1 MHKISILLSLLSLLF
16 SFSLRAD
23 NITLDIS
30 RGSITI
36 TNSGYTQNGQ
46 SGNFPGEGSCFIITQ
61 SNKETATNNT
71 ITVSSGTQN
80 ITLKGVNISV
90 NDASAFSIAT
100 GAEVNLT
107 LEEENK
113 LSSGSNYAGLQV
125 PGENNA
131 SAKLTITAE
140 STGSLTTQGGFYGAG
155 IGGYKNGS
163 TRFSGGIITING
175 GIITATGGTYGAGI
189 GGAYY
194 GDGGTITI
202 NGGKVTANGG
212 WMGGA
217 GIGGGSGDTSGG
229 SGGTITINGG
239 VISAKGA
246 SGNFGY
252 QGAGIGGGDGC
263 DGGTITITGGFI
275 TATSGGNDAAGIGGG
290 RKSSDGSGGGSGT
303 FSTGDTGNAVIIASS
318 IQDNTNM
325 SGWKGIFFTDSNSK
339 EGTIKGSPVT
349 ITTDTQIPEGY
360 TLAIGSGES
369 LIIADGATL
378 TNEGTITNSGTL
390 TNNGILQNN
399 STITNSGTISGNNKI
414 TPALTLNVSEG
425 STSYGGSALEAT
437 YTYNG
442 DGTLS
447 ISSSDIASGTIDTN
461 NKKITLTPTA
471 AGTATI
477 TLSAAVGSLYGTASA
492 TYALTVNKIAPAAT
506 LFAYTAPA
514 NTTYDGNAKTATV
527 KANDDI
533 AGMGSLTLSYYKDG
547 TKVDAPTT
555 PGTYT
560 IKISVADDGTNYTA
574 TTAGSE
580 LTADGWAFAI
590 SPKAITLAPDANQV
604 LYQDEAPAYTFDDSQ
619 LITGD
624 EITFTG
630 TLTVDNSSGS
640 STIKAGSLAL
650 AGAAKDNYTLSVTET
665 ACTYKGQS
673 PSSIDI
679 DKTDLTGSWHTAAVT
694 LTAPEDF
701 LIGLSETGT
710 FSRTVEYN
718 EEGISCTYYLQRVN
732 RTEVYKHTADIQI
745 DLTAPEVKVETRDLA
760 YTITSSDGTSGIGS
774 VTLDGNPIPD
784 EDAIATLSDEKV
796 FTGNSTAG
804 KHTLVVTDVAG
815 NSTTKEFSL
824 SDPTPPTPP
833 TPPEPSPD
841 PDPSP
846 TVFYTVALPFV
857 EGAVTDPVAG
867 SYEVASWDSFRFYL
881 TLAEGYDLSQPVVT
895 TSLGE
900 LLEPRSSD
908 GAYIIK
914 YVRSDVEIRID
925 GIVKNPDAVAN
936 ATIESGNRVWVN
948 EHRLFIRTDN
958 PANVRIYTFE
968 GNLCKA
974 FRSDGGEQ
982 EVSLASGAYII
993 RIGGDSFKVV
1003 L

>member
-30 RGSITI
+30 QGSITI
-36 TNSGYTQNGQ
+36 TNSGYEQTNVG
-46 SGNFPGEGSCFIITQ
+46 SGNLPADGSCFIITQ
-61 SNKETATNNT
+61 SNKGTATNNT

-90 NDASAFSIAT
+90 NTSAFSIAT
-100 GAEVNLT
+100 DAEVNLT
-107 LEEENK
+107 LEEENQ

-125 PGENNA
+125 PSENNA

-140 STGSLTTQGGFYGAG
+140 STGSLTVQGGFFGAG
-155 IGGYKNGS
+155 IGGTYNGS
-163 TRFSGGIITING
+163 TYFSGGIITING

-189 GGAYY
+189 GG
-194 GDGGTITI
+194 GNSKDGGTITI

-217 GIGGGSGDTSGG
+217 GIGGGGG
-229 SGGTITINGG
+229 GNGGTITINGG
-239 VISAKGA
+239 IILATGAGGNKGK
-246 SGNFGY
+246 
-252 QGAGIGGGDGC
+252 GAGIGGGGRKNALNGGN
-263 DGGTITITGGFI
+263 GGTITITGGFI
-275 TATSGGNDAAGIGGG
+275 TAISGSKNAAGIGGA
-290 RKSSDGSGGGSGT
+290 STYDDAGSAEAGT
-303 FSTGDTGNAVIIASS
+303 FSTGDSGNAVIIASS

-447 ISSSDIASGTIDTN
+447 ISSSDIASGTIDADN
-461 NKKITLTPTA
+461 NKITLTPTA

-477 TLSAAVGSLYGTASA
+477 TLSAAAGSLYGTASA
-492 TYALTVNKIAPAAT
+492 TYALTVNRIAPAAT
-506 LFAYTAPA
+506 LFAYTPPA

-527 KANDDI
+527 KANDNI
-533 AGMGSLTLSYYKDG
+533 AGMGSVALSYYKDG
-547 TKVDAPTT
+547 TKIDAPTT

-560 IKISVADDGTNYTA
+560 VKISVADDGTNYTA
-574 TTAGSE
+574 TTDGSE
-580 LTADGWAFAI
+580 LTADGWAFTI

-604 LYQDEAPAYTFDDSQ
+604 LYQDEAPAYTFDNSQ

-630 TLTVDNSSGS
+630 TLTVDNSGSS
-640 STIKAGSLAL
+640 STIKAGNLAL
-650 AGAAKDNYTLSVTET
+650 DGAAKDNYTLSVTET

-679 DKTDLTGSWHTAAVT
+679 DKTDLIGSWHTAAVT

-701 LIGLSETGT
+701 QIGLSETGT
-710 FSRTVEYN
+710 FSRTVEYS

-760 YTITSSDGTSGIGS
+760 YTITTSDGTSGIGS

-833 TPPEPSPD
+833 EPSPD

-857 EGAVTDPVAG
+857 EGVVTDPVAG

-881 TLAEGYDLSQPVVT
+881 TLSEGYDLSQPVVT
-895 TSLGE
+895 TSRGE
-900 LLEPRSSD
+900 SLEPRSSD

-958 PANVRIYTFE
+958 PGNVRIYTFE